1 MNIQINIGIMLKTVG
16 RKAKTDSI
24 NVNELKEWIQKDVNR
39 ISGVKCQALI
49 SLKNNVSVNDI
60 CKVLGVTRESIRLW
74 RKTIEREGPE
84 GFIKHP
90 KPGRNSG
97 LTKEIEELLIETLS
111 INPENFGYNQTIWD
125 GKLVCKLLLEKR
137 EVTISVRTAQY
148 WLKEIGLT
156 RQMPRKRYKQTDETE
171 VEAFKKSQRRGG
183 AIRRK

>member
-1 MNIQINIGIMLKTVG
+1 MLKTVG
-16 RKAKTDSI
+16 RKAKTELI
-24 NVNELKEWIQKDVNR
+24 NISELKEWIQKDINR

-74 RKTIEREGPE
+74 RKTIEAEGPE

-97 LTKEIEELLIETLS
+97 LTKEIEITLKEALS
-111 INPENFGYNQTIWD
+111 LNPEKYGYRQAIWD
-125 GKLVCKLLLEKR
+125 GKLVCKFLFEIKGI
-137 EVTISVRTAQY
+137 TISVRTAQY

-156 RQMPRKRYKQTDETE
+156 RQRPRKKYKQTDEAE
-171 VEAFKKSQRRGG
+171 IEAFKKSQRRGSS
-183 AIRRK
+183 IKRK